1 MKVSYKFILIL
12 SAIIL
17 LMFGGLWYQSHL
29 IKELNEENSAKKT
42 QIESLAGRNIQARYT
57 IAELKHSNDSLNK
70 KIYNY
75 IDSLNIKPKKVKEIV
90 YLESKVNIIDTI
102 RVNDTIFVTGY
113 YLDTTVVKSAYTR
126 LNLTLKYP
134 NEISI
139 GTEIKSEKTCI
150 FYTKRE
156 TVNPPRK
163 FFLFRWFQK
172 KHTIT
177 EVEVVEQNPEIQ
189 SGQTRFINISE

>member
-172 KHTIT
+172 KHTVT

>member
-70 KIYNY
+70 KIYSY

-90 YLESKVNIIDTI
+90 YFESKVNIIDTI

-172 KHTIT
+172 KHTVT

>member
-42 QIESLAGRNIQARYT
+42 QIESLAGRNVQARYT

-172 KHTIT
+172 KHTVT